1 MDNLSFIK
9 KLPPM
14 LAGKRLEDALTILP
28 DYDPEIVYENEA
40 VRLMALSDMYR
51 IFVPTQMAKEIYTRM
66 YLSLL
71 RSLEKKESKIAVKQF
86 NENHNAVR
94 EQSYSGIIGG
104 SDSFTII
111 GASGIGKSSAVT
123 RAIQL
128 LTAEEVIEI
137 KKPFSKIIP
146 CVLVQTPFDSSIKGL
161 LYEILRVVDE
171 KLGSK
176 YYANALRAR
185 STTDMLIG
193 AVSQVALNHI
203 GLLVVDEIQHVVNH
217 KNGKTLV
224 NCLTQ
229 LINNSGI
236 SIAMVGTPESAVF
249 FTQAMQLARRALGL
263 HYEMLEYGQ
272 EFHNLCEILYTY
284 QYVRN
289 RTELDAATIQ
299 WLYEHSSGN
308 ISTVV
313 TLIHDAQEIAI
324 LNGTE
329 VLNLDTL
336 RAAYQSRAAML
347 HPYITPPKKRQTS
360 APMKKEPIL
369 QVEQPECAVQEV
381 ESVQTLILRAKN
393 ECRDVVSFLQAY
405 LPVEVVS
412 V

>member
-1 MDNLSFIK
+1 MDNLSLVK

-14 LAGKRLEDALTILP
+14 LSGRELEQALTILP
-28 DYDPEIVYENEA
+28 EYDPDIVNQSDA
-40 VRLMALSDMYR
+40 VRLVALSDIYKV
-51 IFVPTQMAKEIYTRM
+51 FVPTQMAREIYTRM

-71 RSLEKKESKIAVKQF
+71 RSMQKKESKLAVKQYM
-86 NENHNAVR
+86 ENHRAVR
-94 EQSYSGIIGG
+94 QQSYSGIIGG

-111 GASGIGKSSAVT
+111 GASGIGKSSAIT

-128 LTAEEVIEI
+128 LTTEEVIEV
-137 KKPFSKIIP
+137 KKPYSKIIP

-161 LYEILRVVDE
+161 LFEILRVVDE

-176 YYANALRAR
+176 YYANAIRAR

-217 KNGKTLV
+217 KNGKSLIG
-224 NCLTQ
+224 CLTQ

-236 SIAMVGTPESAVF
+236 SIAMVGTPESAAF

-263 HYEMLEYGQ
+263 QYSVLEFGS
-272 EFHNLCEILYTY
+272 EFQNLCKILFQY

-289 RTELDAATIQ
+289 ATELDFATIQ

-313 TLIHDAQEIAI
+313 SLVHDAQEIAI

-329 VLNLDTL
+329 TLSLTTL
-336 RAAYQSRAAML
+336 RAAYQNRIAML
-347 HPYITPPKKRQTS
+347 HSYISVPTKSQTS
-360 APMKKEPIL
+360 TIRDTQQLPLESHP
-369 QVEQPECAVQEV
+369 VEDDI
-381 ESVQTLILRAKN
+381 SISSLILRAKN
-393 ECRDVVSFLQAY
+393 ECSDIVSFLQSY
-405 LPVEVVS
+405 ITVEVIS

>member
-1 MDNLSFIK
+1 MWHLYGI
-9 KLPPM
+9 
-14 LAGKRLEDALTILP
+14 A
-28 DYDPEIVYENEA
+28 
-40 VRLMALSDMYR
+40 
-51 IFVPTQMAKEIYTRM
+51 
-66 YLSLL
+66 
-71 RSLEKKESKIAVKQF
+71 LEKKESKIAVKQF
-86 NENHNAVR
+86 NENHKAVR

-249 FTQAMQLARRALGL
+249 FTQAMQLARRALGP

-289 RTELDAATIQ
+289 RT
-299 WLYEHSSGN
+299 
-308 ISTVV
+308 
-313 TLIHDAQEIAI
+313 
-324 LNGTE
+324 
-329 VLNLDTL
+329 
-336 RAAYQSRAAML
+336 
-347 HPYITPPKKRQTS
+347 
-360 APMKKEPIL
+360 
-369 QVEQPECAVQEV
+369 
-381 ESVQTLILRAKN
+381 
-393 ECRDVVSFLQAY
+393 
-405 LPVEVVS
+405 
-412 V
+412 